1 MIALGEVGRD
11 LEVYLFDPPSPFA
24 SRLEQARTDKQVVDV
39 FLATDLLLRR
49 RGMIHASETVAFE
62 VGYDSTSAFISA
74 FKIALGTTPGRYYSD
89 RARRS

>member
-62 VGYDSTSAFISA
+62 VGGSFYPKTSKHEGGHSPDPC
-74 FKIALGTTPGRYYSD
+74 ALVM
-89 RARRS
+89 